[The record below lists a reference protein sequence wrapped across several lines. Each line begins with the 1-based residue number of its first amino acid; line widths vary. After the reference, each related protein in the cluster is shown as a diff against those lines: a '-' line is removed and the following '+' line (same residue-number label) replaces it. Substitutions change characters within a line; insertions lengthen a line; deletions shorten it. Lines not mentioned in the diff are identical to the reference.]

1 MKPTKSILLFALAMC
16 ACARAADP
24 STNQT
29 RVEATLVVTLLE
41 DGRPVVTAR
50 GKDESKTG
58 VPVGEIVQH
67 RETNPL
73 VSAEVLR
80 QGHGHQWRTNYS
92 LLSKALVEAAEKQHL
107 DSASLAK
114 ILQKLPSARR
124 NPDLALL
131 PKKVESTK
139 YNGQWAWKIRIWAD
153 DDRDVVYNLYL
164 SISRDLIFSQETLNQ
179 LGDVKYY

>member
-1 MKPTKSILLFALAMC
+1 
-16 ACARAADP
+16 
-24 STNQT
+24 
-29 RVEATLVVTLLE
+29 
-41 DGRPVVTAR
+41 
-50 GKDESKTG
+50 
-58 VPVGEIVQH
+58 
-67 RETNPL
+67 
-73 VSAEVLR
+73 
-80 QGHGHQWRTNYS
+80 